1 VPKDPLTPTLS
12 RWERE
17 QANRLLIDLRSLEV
31 FYWVVHLGG
40 FRRAAGKLNTTQPA
54 VSSRI
59 AGLESALGG
68 PLLDRDRRRKL
79 SVTQRGTAVLAY
91 AERMMALHDEL
102 LTAVGSTE
110 ILRGTVRLGVSET
123 IVHTWLSA
131 LVRRLHQVHPHVTLD
146 IQVDISA
153 GLRASLLAGEVD
165 AAFLLGSVASA
176 RVRCLPL
183 CDYPLAW
190 VARPGLL
197 PAARPLPLQDLAA
210 WPILTYARGT
220 APHAELL
227 QLFSRPGL
235 PPPRIFAN
243 SSLASIVRMA
253 LDGIG
258 IGVIAPAAIGPELRA
273 GTLEVVQADP
283 PLQPLSFQACWSD
296 TPGSALAE
304 AVTRLAQEV
313 AGEGVPDG
321 PAALA
326 T

>member
-1 VPKDPLTPTLS
+1 M
-12 RWERE
+12 
-17 QANRLLIDLRSLEV
+17 IDLRSLEV

-40 FRRAAGKLNTTQPA
+40 FRRAAAKLNTTQPA

-59 AGLESALGG
+59 AKLETALGG
-68 PLLDRDRRRKL
+68 PLLDRDRRRTL
-79 SVTQRGTAVLAY
+79 SVTPRGTALLAY
-91 AERMMALHDEL
+91 AERMMALNGEL
-102 LTAVGSTE
+102 LAAVGSTDV
-110 ILRGTVRLGVSET
+110 LRGTVRIGVSET

-153 GLRASLLAGEVD
+153 SLRASLLSGEVD
-165 AAFLLGSVASA
+165 AAFLLGPVASP

-197 PAARPLPLQDLAA
+197 PAARPLPLQGAAQDPVQGMASLRDVAA

-258 IGVIAPAAIGPELRA
+258 IGVIAPAAIRPELQA
-273 GTLEVVQADP
+273 GKLEVVQAGP

-304 AVTRLAQEV
+304 AVARLAQQV
-313 AGEGVPDG
+313 AGD
-321 PAALA
+321 AALEEA
-326 T
+326 AAVLP